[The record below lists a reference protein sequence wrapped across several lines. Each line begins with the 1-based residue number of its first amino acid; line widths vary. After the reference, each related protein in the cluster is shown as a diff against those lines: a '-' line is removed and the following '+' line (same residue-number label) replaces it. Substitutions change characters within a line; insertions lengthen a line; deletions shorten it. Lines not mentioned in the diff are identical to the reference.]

1 MLKIGLT
8 GGIGSGKSTVARLFE
23 KHGVPIIDT
32 DEIARDLVRPN
43 QPALKK
49 IVQEF
54 GPDIV
59 AGDGELDRTR
69 LRERVFQ
76 DPGAK
81 SRLEAI
87 LHPAI
92 FAELKRLAA
101 AIEAPYCIFVIPL
114 LVESNAQSLVDRI
127 LVVDCPELLQIARI
141 KSRDRMDDT
150 LIRRILASQ
159 ASRSERLSQAHDI
172 IVNDG
177 DLGKLEQQVNEL
189 HEFYLKLACSSHLDP
204 C

>member
-32 DEIARDLVRPN
+32 DEIARDMVRPN

>member
-32 DEIARDLVRPN
+32 DEIAHSLVKPG

-49 IVQEF
+49 IIHEF

-59 AGDGELDRTR
+59 AGDGKLDRAR
-69 LRERVFQ
+69 LRELVFQ
-76 DPGAK
+76 DPSAK

-101 AIEAPYCIFVIPL
+101 EIEAPYCIFAIPL
-114 LVESNAQSLVDRI
+114 LVESHAQSLVDRI
-127 LVVDCPELLQIARI
+127 LVVDCPEPLQIARI
-141 KSRDRMDDT
+141 KSREGMDDI
-150 LIRRILASQ
+150 LIRRIMATQ

-172 IVNDG
+172 LINDS
-177 DLGKLEQQVNEL
+177 DLSKLERQVNEL
-189 HEFYLKLACSSHLDP
+189 HDFYLKLGCSSHLDS